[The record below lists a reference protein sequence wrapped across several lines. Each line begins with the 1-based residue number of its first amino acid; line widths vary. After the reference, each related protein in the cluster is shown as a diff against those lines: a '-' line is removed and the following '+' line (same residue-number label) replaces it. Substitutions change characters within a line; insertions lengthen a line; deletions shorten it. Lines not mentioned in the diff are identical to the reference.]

1 MYNEYQPSLLLAP
14 YIDKYWEFKGNP
26 DYGMKINILPDGCTD
41 FIFTLGEVA
50 DIAEQESL
58 IMQPYRSYFV
68 GPMSRYST
76 LITYAKS
83 IHMFGIRF
91 LPCGL
96 FRFMQLPLE
105 ELGNQRISTFESGG
119 IFNDSL
125 AERLCEQPYIQD
137 KIRLIES
144 FLTQAL
150 CTNNKIEKQISYA
163 VDCINLSKGQLPIRS
178 LVENVCLCQ
187 RHFERKF
194 KHQTGYSPKEY
205 SRIIKFK
212 NAVDLLRSTSSNQLF
227 SVAIEAGYYDT
238 AHLSNDRCAACN
250 RPRYHCGKM
259 AEQTEAGRQRRGGN
273 LSLSAASRS
282 ADVPCPGLGC
292 RKRRNSVVTGSGKN
306 RRRFRESV
314 STRDSCAGTGRADR
328 GDTLQT
334 ACGIPE
340 RRPECSGSDKR
351 CRVSYYCS
359 KKRIILTAERI

>member
-163 VDCINLSKGQLPIRS
+163 F
-178 LVENVCLCQ
+178 LC
-187 RHFERKF
+187 
-194 KHQTGYSPKEY
+194 
-205 SRIIKFK
+205 
-212 NAVDLLRSTSSNQLF
+212 
-227 SVAIEAGYYDT
+227 
-238 AHLSNDRCAACN
+238 
-250 RPRYHCGKM
+250 
-259 AEQTEAGRQRRGGN
+259 
-273 LSLSAASRS
+273 ASY
-282 ADVPCPGLGC
+282 L
-292 RKRRNSVVTGSGKN
+292 
-306 RRRFRESV
+306 
-314 STRDSCAGTGRADR
+314 
-328 GDTLQT
+328 
-334 ACGIPE
+334 
-340 RRPECSGSDKR
+340 
-351 CRVSYYCS
+351 
-359 KKRIILTAERI
+359 

>member
-58 IMQPYRSYFV
+58 I
-68 GPMSRYST
+68 MSRYST

-212 NAVDLLRSTSSNQLF
+212 NAVDLLRSTRFLF
-227 SVAIEAGYYDT
+227 ILTGY
-238 AHLSNDRCAACN
+238 
-250 RPRYHCGKM
+250 
-259 AEQTEAGRQRRGGN
+259 GRNHINISETIKVVFLQR
-273 LSLSAASRS
+273 SH
-282 ADVPCPGLGC
+282 PG
-292 RKRRNSVVTGSGKN
+292 
-306 RRRFRESV
+306 
-314 STRDSCAGTGRADR
+314 
-328 GDTLQT
+328 
-334 ACGIPE
+334 
-340 RRPECSGSDKR
+340 
-351 CRVSYYCS
+351 VSYFCTVS
-359 KKRIILTAERI
+359 NTKKKQWNHLKKKQKLCFNNVK

>member
-1 MYNEYQPSLLLAP
+1 MKKSDILFFLFVIALFLPFFISDTIYEWYKSFNAIHGMVMSFVKFAILATLGEMLGLRISTGVYHNKTFGIIP
-14 YIDKYWEFKGNP
+14 RMVIFDKYWEFKGNP

-238 AHLSNDRCAACN
+238 AHLSKEIKALS
-250 RPRYHCGKM
+250 
-259 AEQTEAGRQRRGGN
+259 GN
-273 LSLSAASRS
+273 TPGSFLSL
-282 ADVPCPGLGC
+282 P
-292 RKRRNSVVTGSGKN
+292 VT
-306 RRRFRESV
+306 EE
-314 STRDSCAGTGRADR
+314 T
-328 GDTLQT
+328 TLT
-334 ACGIPE
+334 YL
-340 RRPECSGSDKR
+340 K
-351 CRVSYYCS
+351 
-359 KKRIILTAERI
+359 L

>member
-194 KHQTGYSPKEY
+194 KHQTRYSPKEY

-238 AHLSNDRCAACN
+238 AHLSKEIKALS
-250 RPRYHCGKM
+250 
-259 AEQTEAGRQRRGGN
+259 GN
-273 LSLSAASRS
+273 TPGSFLSL
-282 ADVPCPGLGC
+282 P
-292 RKRRNSVVTGSGKN
+292 VT
-306 RRRFRESV
+306 EE
-314 STRDSCAGTGRADR
+314 T
-328 GDTLQT
+328 TLT
-334 ACGIPE
+334 YL
-340 RRPECSGSDKR
+340 K
-351 CRVSYYCS
+351 
-359 KKRIILTAERI
+359 L

>member
-1 MYNEYQPSLLLAP
+1 MKKSDILFFLFVIALFLPFFISDTIYEWYKSFNAIHGMVMSFVKFAILA
-14 YIDKYWEFKGNP
+14 
-26 DYGMKINILPDGCTD
+26 
-41 FIFTLGEVA
+41 TLGE
-50 DIAEQESL
+50 
-58 IMQPYRSYFV
+58 M
-68 GPMSRYST
+68 
-76 LITYAKS
+76 
-83 IHMFGIRF
+83 
-91 LPCGL
+91 
-96 FRFMQLPLE
+96 
-105 ELGNQRISTFESGG
+105 LGNQRISTFESGG

-238 AHLSNDRCAACN
+238 AHLSKEIKALS
-250 RPRYHCGKM
+250 
-259 AEQTEAGRQRRGGN
+259 GN
-273 LSLSAASRS
+273 TPGSFLSL
-282 ADVPCPGLGC
+282 P
-292 RKRRNSVVTGSGKN
+292 VT
-306 RRRFRESV
+306 EE
-314 STRDSCAGTGRADR
+314 T
-328 GDTLQT
+328 TLT
-334 ACGIPE
+334 YL
-340 RRPECSGSDKR
+340 K
-351 CRVSYYCS
+351 
-359 KKRIILTAERI
+359 L

>member
-1 MYNEYQPSLLLAP
+1 MKKSDILFFLFVIALFLPFFISDTIYEWYKSFNAIHGMVMSFVKFAILATLGEMLGLRISTGVYHNKTFGIIPRMVIWGVLGVLLAIVAKKKYMYNEYQPSLLLAP

-238 AHLSNDRCAACN
+238 AHLSKEIKALS
-250 RPRYHCGKM
+250 
-259 AEQTEAGRQRRGGN
+259 GN
-273 LSLSAASRS
+273 TPGSFLSL
-282 ADVPCPGLGC
+282 P
-292 RKRRNSVVTGSGKN
+292 VT
-306 RRRFRESV
+306 EE
-314 STRDSCAGTGRADR
+314 T
-328 GDTLQT
+328 TLT
-334 ACGIPE
+334 YL
-340 RRPECSGSDKR
+340 K
-351 CRVSYYCS
+351 
-359 KKRIILTAERI
+359 L

>member
-91 LPCGL
+91 LPCG
-96 FRFMQLPLE
+96 
-105 ELGNQRISTFESGG
+105 
-119 IFNDSL
+119 
-125 AERLCEQPYIQD
+125 LCEQPYIQD

-238 AHLSNDRCAACN
+238 AHLSKEIKALS
-250 RPRYHCGKM
+250 
-259 AEQTEAGRQRRGGN
+259 GN
-273 LSLSAASRS
+273 TPGSFLSL
-282 ADVPCPGLGC
+282 P
-292 RKRRNSVVTGSGKN
+292 VT
-306 RRRFRESV
+306 EE
-314 STRDSCAGTGRADR
+314 T
-328 GDTLQT
+328 TLT
-334 ACGIPE
+334 YL
-340 RRPECSGSDKR
+340 K
-351 CRVSYYCS
+351 
-359 KKRIILTAERI
+359 L

>member
-238 AHLSNDRCAACN
+238 AHLS
-250 RPRYHCGKM
+250 K
-259 AEQTEAGRQRRGGN
+259 
-273 LSLSAASRS
+273 
-282 ADVPCPGLGC
+282 
-292 RKRRNSVVTGSGKN
+292 
-306 RRRFRESV
+306 
-314 STRDSCAGTGRADR
+314 
-328 GDTLQT
+328 
-334 ACGIPE
+334 
-340 RRPECSGSDKR
+340 
-351 CRVSYYCS
+351 
-359 KKRIILTAERI
+359 

>member
-1 MYNEYQPSLLLAP
+1 MKKSDILFFLFVIALFLPFFISDTIYEWYKSFNAIHGMVMSFVKFAILA
-14 YIDKYWEFKGNP
+14 
-26 DYGMKINILPDGCTD
+26 
-41 FIFTLGEVA
+41 TLGEMLGLR
-50 DIAEQESL
+50 I
-58 IMQPYRSYFV
+58 
-68 GPMSRYST
+68 ST
-76 LITYAKS
+76 GVYHNKT
-83 IHMFGIRF
+83 FGIIPRMVIWGV
-91 LPCGL
+91 LG
-96 FRFMQLPLE
+96 QLPLE

-238 AHLSNDRCAACN
+238 AHLSKEIKALS
-250 RPRYHCGKM
+250 
-259 AEQTEAGRQRRGGN
+259 GN
-273 LSLSAASRS
+273 TPGSFLSL
-282 ADVPCPGLGC
+282 P
-292 RKRRNSVVTGSGKN
+292 VT
-306 RRRFRESV
+306 EE
-314 STRDSCAGTGRADR
+314 T
-328 GDTLQT
+328 TLT
-334 ACGIPE
+334 YL
-340 RRPECSGSDKR
+340 K
-351 CRVSYYCS
+351 
-359 KKRIILTAERI
+359 L

>member
-125 AERLCEQPYIQD
+125 AERFI
-137 KIRLIES
+137 IRKTKCFDFWERNVLFPKTKRS
-144 FLTQAL
+144 FFRTP
-150 CTNNKIEKQISYA
+150 T
-163 VDCINLSKGQLPIRS
+163 LP
-178 LVENVCLCQ
+178 
-187 RHFERKF
+187 
-194 KHQTGYSPKEY
+194 
-205 SRIIKFK
+205 
-212 NAVDLLRSTSSNQLF
+212 F
-227 SVAIEAGYYDT
+227 SA
-238 AHLSNDRCAACN
+238 
-250 RPRYHCGKM
+250 
-259 AEQTEAGRQRRGGN
+259 
-273 LSLSAASRS
+273 
-282 ADVPCPGLGC
+282 
-292 RKRRNSVVTGSGKN
+292 
-306 RRRFRESV
+306 
-314 STRDSCAGTGRADR
+314 
-328 GDTLQT
+328 
-334 ACGIPE
+334 
-340 RRPECSGSDKR
+340 
-351 CRVSYYCS
+351 
-359 KKRIILTAERI
+359 

>member
-1 MYNEYQPSLLLAP
+1 MY
-14 YIDKYWEFKGNP
+14 
-26 DYGMKINILPDGCTD
+26 
-41 FIFTLGEVA
+41 
-50 DIAEQESL
+50 
-58 IMQPYRSYFV
+58 
-68 GPMSRYST
+68 
-76 LITYAKS
+76 
-83 IHMFGIRF
+83 
-91 LPCGL
+91 
-96 FRFMQLPLE
+96 
-105 ELGNQRISTFESGG
+105 GG

-238 AHLSNDRCAACN
+238 AHLSKEIKALS
-250 RPRYHCGKM
+250 
-259 AEQTEAGRQRRGGN
+259 GN
-273 LSLSAASRS
+273 TPGSFLSL
-282 ADVPCPGLGC
+282 P
-292 RKRRNSVVTGSGKN
+292 VT
-306 RRRFRESV
+306 EE
-314 STRDSCAGTGRADR
+314 T
-328 GDTLQT
+328 TLT
-334 ACGIPE
+334 YL
-340 RRPECSGSDKR
+340 K
-351 CRVSYYCS
+351 
-359 KKRIILTAERI
+359 L

>member
-238 AHLSNDRCAACN
+238 AHLSKEIRQYT
-250 RPRYHCGKM
+250 RFLFILTGY
-259 AEQTEAGRQRRGGN
+259 GRNHINISETIKVVFLQR
-273 LSLSAASRS
+273 SH
-282 ADVPCPGLGC
+282 PG
-292 RKRRNSVVTGSGKN
+292 
-306 RRRFRESV
+306 
-314 STRDSCAGTGRADR
+314 
-328 GDTLQT
+328 
-334 ACGIPE
+334 
-340 RRPECSGSDKR
+340 
-351 CRVSYYCS
+351 VSYFCTVS
-359 KKRIILTAERI
+359 NTKKKQWNHLKKKQKLCFNNVK